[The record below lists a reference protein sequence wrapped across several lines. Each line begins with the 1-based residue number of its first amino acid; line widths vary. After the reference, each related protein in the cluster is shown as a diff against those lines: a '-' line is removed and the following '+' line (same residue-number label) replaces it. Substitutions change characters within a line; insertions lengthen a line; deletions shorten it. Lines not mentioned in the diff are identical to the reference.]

1 MSENNILGIHVER
14 GDGSFIGIRD
24 AILPLFIDLDG
35 KGNRRWLISFGHE
48 RPATLTIRGAIN
60 VSESATPRSSFG
72 L

>member
-1 MSENNILGIHVER
+1 MPENNVLSVQVKR

-35 KGNRRWLISFGHE
+35 KGNRRWLISFGEE
-48 RPATLTIRGAIN
+48 RPAALGIGGAIN
-60 VSESATPRSSFG
+60 VLGCVTPRSSFG